1 MAGRDNKTI
10 RRISQAERFG
20 KAATNSISLKGKWL
34 QEAGFTPGMPLKIRV
49 MPDCIVITAQNTL
62 ELWQC
67 LEGLSIEPFN
77 PSAAVDWIKY
87 YPGGLRL
94 AV

>member
-20 KAATNSISLKGKWL
+20 RAGKNSISLKGKWL
-34 QEAGFTPGMPLKIRV
+34 QEAGFTFGMPLKIRV

-67 LEGLSIEPFN
+67 LEGLSIAPFN
-77 PSAAVDWIKY
+77 PSAAVNWIKY
-87 YPGGLRL
+87 YPGGLML
-94 AV
+94 TE

>member
-1 MAGRDNKTI
+1 
-10 RRISQAERFG
+10 
-20 KAATNSISLKGKWL
+20 
-34 QEAGFTPGMPLKIRV
+34 

>member
-1 MAGRDNKTI
+1 MAKRDNKTI

-20 KAATNSISLKGKWL
+20 KVAKSGISLKGKWL
-34 QEAGFTPGMPLKIRV
+34 QEAGFTFGMPLKIRV
-49 MPDCIVITAQNTL
+49 MPDCIVITAQNTQ

-77 PSAAVDWIKY
+77 PSAAIDWIKY
-87 YPGGLRL
+87 YPGGLMII
-94 AV
+94 